1 LEDILW
7 TLINPFMTSY
17 ISKISLKTQNQ
28 TKFKKLLEVGS
39 TLSGD
44 EKTKEHLGET
54 SLSSE
59 TY

>member
-1 LEDILW
+1 
-7 TLINPFMTSY
+7 MTSF
-17 ISKISLKTQNQ
+17 ISKIGLKTQNQ
-28 TKFKKLLEVGS
+28 TEFKKFLEVGS

>member
-1 LEDILW
+1 
-7 TLINPFMTSY
+7 MTSY

>member
-1 LEDILW
+1 MKDILW
-7 TLINPFMTSY
+7 TLINSFMTSF
-17 ISKISLKTQNQ
+17 ISKIGLKTQNQ
-28 TKFKKLLEVGS
+28 TEFKKFLEVGS

-44 EKTKEHLGET
+44 EKTKKHLGET